1 MKRMSKKKKIIIIV
15 ISVLVVLIAGIAGT
29 TYYIAMNQ
37 LDKIIYTPLPENDE
51 ENGID
56 QTIYVP
62 EKEDVYDKYT
72 NIMLIGVDARD
83 PDEGSRS
90 DVMMIATVDKKHN
103 KIKLASLMRDMIV
116 DMEGKGPMEG
126 QKQDRLNHT
135 YAYGKAP
142 LTVKTVNE
150 NFKTNIKD
158 FVKVDFFGME
168 KIIDYIGGVDI
179 ELKKSEISVLNNY
192 IREVSKIEKD
202 ENPPYLENS
211 GTQHLNGRQA
221 VAYARIRY
229 VGNGDY
235 ERTARQR
242 RVLTAI
248 VNKLSKLN
256 PIELN
261 NAIGEMLPYVETS
274 LDKGTIIGLA
284 KDVVTQGMS
293 KVEQMRLPLDD
304 HNKVIYPNG
313 VYFIGWDKE
322 PNLEALHKF
331 IYEEDFN
338 PETLKINN

>member
-1 MKRMSKKKKIIIIV
+1 MKKMSRKKKVIITVSAV
-15 ISVLVVLIAGIAGT
+15 ILVLLLTAVGVP
-29 TYYIAMNQ
+29 YYIAMNQ
-37 LDKIIYTPLPENDE
+37 LSKMEYTPLPKEDKELN
-51 ENGID
+51 ID
-56 QTIYVP
+56 TNIYTP
-62 EKEDVYDKYT
+62 EKKDVYDDYM

-90 DVMMIATVDKKHN
+90 DVMMIATIDKKHG

-116 DMEGKGPMEG
+116 DMEGKGPMKG
-126 QKQDRLNHT
+126 QSQDRLNHT

-142 LTVKTVNE
+142 LTVKVVNE

-179 ELKKSEISVLNNY
+179 EIKQSEVSILNNY

-202 ENPPYLENS
+202 DNPPFVKES
-211 GTQHLNGRQA
+211 GKQHLNGRQA
-221 VAYARIRY
+221 VAYSRIRY

-242 RVLTAI
+242 KVLAAL
-248 VNKLSKLN
+248 VGKLSSLS

-261 NAIGEMLPYVETS
+261 NAIGEIMPYVETS
-274 LDKGTIIGLA
+274 LSKSTILNLA
-284 KDVVTQGMS
+284 KDFVTQGMN
-293 KVEQMRLPLDD
+293 KVEQMRLPLDN

-313 VYFIGWDKE
+313 VYFIGWDKG

-331 IYEEDFN
+331 IYEEDFD
-338 PETLKINN
+338 PATIKE

>member
-1 MKRMSKKKKIIIIV
+1 MKKFSRKKKIV
-15 ISVLVVLIAGIAGT
+15 ISVISVILGLIIGAVGT

-37 LDKIIYTPLPENDE
+37 LGKMTYTPLTPEEKELEIDTKIYTP
-51 ENGID
+51 
-56 QTIYVP
+56 
-62 EKEDVYDKYT
+62 EKENVYDQYR

-90 DVMMIATVDKKHN
+90 DVMMIATMDKKHN

-116 DMEGKGPMEG
+116 DMEGKGPMKG
-126 QKQDRLNHT
+126 QNQDRLNHT

-142 LTVKTVNE
+142 LTVKTVNA

-168 KIIDYIGGVDI
+168 KIIDYVGGVDI
-179 ELKKSEISVLNNY
+179 ELKQSEIKVLNSY
-192 IREVSKIEKD
+192 ISEVSKIEKD
-202 ENPPYLENS
+202 ENPPYLQS
-211 GTQHLNGRQA
+211 GGKQHLSGRQA

-229 VGNGDY
+229 IGNGDY

-242 RVLTAI
+242 KVLTAL
-248 VNKLSKLN
+248 VGKLAGLN
-256 PIELN
+256 PLELN
-261 NAIGEMLPYVETS
+261 NAIGELMPYVETS
-274 LDKGTIIGLA
+274 LDKGTILSLA
-284 KDVVTQGMS
+284 KDVVTHGMS
-293 KVEQMRLPLDD
+293 KVEQMRLPIDN

-331 IYEEDFN
+331 IYEEDFD
-338 PETLKINN
+338 PTTIKQ